1 LDAPG
6 LRITG
11 VCPFKGPAKQE
22 KGLLL
27 TGVLASADRERA
39 WVNFQKI
46 IRAESLGLSEYIAQK
61 KDGTKF
67 PVMVHT
73 SRIVKEG
80 KTVGFRG
87 FLIDISGKKAMED
100 QLLRAQKLEGLGY
113 KVLTAG
119 GGRQGVVVFE
129 RKKPFTMTELS
140 RNIREMIEKR

>member
-1 LDAPG
+1 MDAPG

-27 TGVLASADRERA
+27 TDVLAPEDRERA

-46 IRAESLGLSEYIAQK
+46 IRGESLGLSEYIAQK

-80 KTVGFRG
+80 K
-87 FLIDISGKKAMED
+87 KAMED

-119 GGRQGVVVFE
+119 GGRQGVDVFE